1 MSPEVGLENTPAVP
15 RFGHANCSPQ
25 EIILHTLFESGIT
38 RVGDLEQYIQDDV
51 VRYGG
56 RLSEL
61 RKKLDNA
68 YQEIVSFVQSCL
80 RYPFAHG
87 STDE

>member
-1 MSPEVGLENTPAVP
+1 MPSRGPSRLVLTNL
-15 RFGHANCSPQ
+15 Q

-38 RVGDLEQYIQDDV
+38 RVSELERYVRDDV

-61 RKKLDNA
+61 EKKLGNA
-68 YQEIVSFVQSCL
+68 YREAVSTSTRPCDFSLTCL
-80 RYPFAHG
+80 PDH
-87 STDE
+87 